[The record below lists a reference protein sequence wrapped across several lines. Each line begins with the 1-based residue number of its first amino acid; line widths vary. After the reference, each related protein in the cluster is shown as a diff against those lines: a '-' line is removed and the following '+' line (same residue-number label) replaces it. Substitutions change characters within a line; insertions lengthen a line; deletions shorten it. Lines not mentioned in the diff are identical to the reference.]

1 MKKRILI
8 IDDDLGICVLLS
20 RFLNQNGYDSH
31 TADSAKKGLSKLK
44 ESQYDAVLCDF
55 RLGDGDAKEILIA
68 IKELN
73 IRPIAII
80 MTGYSDIKT
89 AVAVMKLGAYG
100 YLTKPLIPTDILEI
114 LSNAFME
121 FAPKERTKKVAVGV

>member
-73 IRPIAII
+73 IRPIVII

-100 YLTKPLIPTDILEI
+100 YLTKPLIPVNILEI